1 MQVPEAKE
9 KLLSP
14 KLPTDREITIL
25 AHFKQGRQQTDKSH
39 AIFKR
44 RETPRQKTLFTQD
57 WSRSDFENLSK
68 IKDWKGFQTS
78 RLRENDKFY
87 SITDLDISNKGDKKQ

>member
-44 RETPRQKTLFTQD
+44 RETP
-57 WSRSDFENLSK
+57 
-68 IKDWKGFQTS
+68 
-78 RLRENDKFY
+78 
-87 SITDLDISNKGDKKQ
+87 DKKPYSLKIGVGQILKI